1 MNTEVPLTNEN
12 KSRVPGRRR
21 DPAVDRSILKTA
33 FDLFLEQGAEGVNF
47 EQISKRTGIARATIY
62 RRWGSR
68 KELLNAALQIGR
80 TATITD
86 IGQVLKLSPSEFVRF
101 IENTIVSALI
111 SPIMPKLVTQL
122 IGAFAA
128 HAELLESYNER
139 TLEPGWQALFKMVR
153 NGRKLGFFGATPEP
167 DLLRDILTGAI
178 IHRLISRTG
187 PPRERTER
195 AWVKRLMRQTG
206 LKA

>member
-1 MNTEVPLTNEN
+1 VSNEN

-21 DPAVDRSILKTA
+21 DPAVDQSILETA
-33 FDLFLEQGAEGVNF
+33 FDVFLEQGAEGVNF

-68 KELLNAALQIGR
+68 RELLNAALQVGR
-80 TATITD
+80 TARLSD
-86 IGQVLKLSPSEFVRF
+86 AGRVLKMSPSEFVRF

-111 SPIMPKLVTQL
+111 SPITPKLITQL

-128 HAELLESYNER
+128 HSELLQSYNKE
-139 TLEPGWQALFKMVR
+139 TLEPGWQALFKAIR
-153 NGRKLGFFGATPEP
+153 NGRRLGFFGATPEP

-178 IHRLISRTG
+178 IHRLISRTS

-195 AWVKRLMRQTG
+195 AWVKRLMHQTG